1 MYLSEPLWGRE
12 KPLCFPLILR
22 LRPVLG
28 AAGPL
33 AWKQGLWNHRG
44 VVRDDV
50 REPDS
55 WSALLA
61 VLLLSLGLAWAPA
74 GCIGVW
80 PDARND
86 DASAGDDDDS
96 TGGDDDSA
104 GDDDTS
110 VGDDDTSVGDD
121 DTTVGDDDTS
131 AGDDDTSAGD
141 DDTSVG
147 DDDTSVGD
155 DDTSVGD
162 DDTSVGDDDTSVGDD
177 DTSVGDDD
185 TSLGDDDTSLG
196 DDDTSVVNTA
206 PPSPGISITPAAF
219 FEPGTQDLVCSIDT
233 PSVDPDGDTVTYST
247 SWTVDEFP
255 PGSPVAYTAATTTSV
270 PGDTVPSGD
279 TDPMDQWA
287 CAVVASDGTDT
298 STAATAERGIAVSDF
313 SLVDQNDS
321 SISSGMPV
329 SPRDY
334 LAKVSGWYFGHAT

>member
-104 GDDDTS
+104 
-110 VGDDDTSVGDD
+110 
-121 DTTVGDDDTS
+121 
-131 AGDDDTSAGD
+131 
-141 DDTSVG
+141 G

>member
-22 LRPVLG
+22 LWPVLG

-50 REPDS
+50 REPDP

-61 VLLLSLGLAWAPA
+61 VLLLGLGLAWAPA

-121 DTTVGDDDTS
+121 DT
-131 AGDDDTSAGD
+131 
-141 DDTSVG
+141 SVG

-155 DDTSVGD
+155 DDTSAGDDDTAVGD
-162 DDTSVGDDDTSVGDD
+162 DDASGDDDSSGGGDSVE
-177 DTSVGDDD
+177 TW
-185 TSLGDDDTSLG
+185 
-196 DDDTSVVNTA
+196 A
-206 PPSPGISITPAAF
+206 PPGPVLGIAGGGCF
-219 FEPGTQDLVCSIDT
+219 
-233 PSVDPDGDTVTYST
+233 
-247 SWTVDEFP
+247 
-255 PGSPVAYTAATTTSV
+255 
-270 PGDTVPSGD
+270 
-279 TDPMDQWA
+279 
-287 CAVVASDGTDT
+287 CAVEPSAMPASALALLPVIFVRRRRRR
-298 STAATAERGIAVSDF
+298 AAR
-313 SLVDQNDS
+313 
-321 SISSGMPV
+321 
-329 SPRDY
+329 RDR
-334 LAKVSGWYFGHAT
+334 